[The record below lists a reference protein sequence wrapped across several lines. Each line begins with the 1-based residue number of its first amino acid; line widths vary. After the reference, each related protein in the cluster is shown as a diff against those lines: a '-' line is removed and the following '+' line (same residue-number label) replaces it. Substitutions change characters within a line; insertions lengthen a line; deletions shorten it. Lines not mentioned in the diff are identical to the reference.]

1 MKQALFIGVS
11 AGVMA
16 LAAPLAPATAQEG
29 VSNTGV
35 DTITVTAQ
43 RRTQSIQD
51 VPLALEVVTADNI
64 DAIAATSLSDLDQFV
79 PGLDVSGGSPTQP
92 RFSIRGVSTSDFG
105 VGTDPAVGVYVDGIY
120 AARSGASLLA
130 FNDVSRVEVIKGP
143 QGTLFGRNS
152 AAGAIS
158 VLVTIR
164 SGSSWAMASR
174 LGATRVPTFATPSSG
189 MAGSWTQ

>member
-11 AGVMA
+11 AGVLA
-16 LAAPLAPATAQEG
+16 LAAPHATAVAQEG

-51 VPLALEVVTADNI
+51 VPLAIEVVTADNI

-92 RFSIRGVSTSDFG
+92 RFSIRGVSD
-105 VGTDPAVGVYVDGIY
+105 VGFRGRH
-120 AARSGASLLA
+120 RSGGRGVCGRHLCRSLRRLASG
-130 FNDVSRVEVIKGP
+130 V
-143 QGTLFGRNS
+143 Q
-152 AAGAIS
+152 
-158 VLVTIR
+158 
-164 SGSSWAMASR
+164 
-174 LGATRVPTFATPSSG
+174 
-189 MAGSWTQ
+189 

>member
-158 VLVTIR
+158 VTSNDPNVEEVEAELGLRWVRTIC
-164 SGSSWAMASR
+164 
-174 LGATRVPTFATPSSG
+174 
-189 MAGSWTQ
+189 AGSRVC